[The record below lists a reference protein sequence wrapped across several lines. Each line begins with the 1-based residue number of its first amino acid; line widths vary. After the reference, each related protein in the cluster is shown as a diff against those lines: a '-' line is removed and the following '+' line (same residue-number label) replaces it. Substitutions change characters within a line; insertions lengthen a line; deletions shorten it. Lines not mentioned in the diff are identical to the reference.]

1 MPPAP
6 GLAVWRSV
14 PKSDPWL
21 SSVLREIIGL
31 VAWVMPIYV
40 VFHLFEAMTVSP
52 RECCCFPQGILVLS
66 SSIMDWSVEGPSGCS

>member
-6 GLAVWRSV
+6 GLGVWRSL

-21 SSVLREIIGL
+21 SSIPREIVDL

-52 RECCCFPQGILVLS
+52 RECGCFSWGTLVLS
-66 SSIMDWSVEGPSGCS
+66 SSIMDQGVEDPSGCS

>member
-1 MPPAP
+1 MPPVP
-6 GLAVWRSV
+6 GLCVWRSL

-21 SSVLREIIGL
+21 SSIPREIVDL

-52 RECCCFPQGILVLS
+52 RECGCFPWGTLVLS
-66 SSIMDWSVEGPSGCS
+66 SSIMDQAIEGSSGCR